1 MCVCAC
7 VCACVCMVRACVCVR
22 VSVCVRARAQ
32 QNPSSELFLQS
43 KLPSKIVQPDTR
55 CSGKTK
61 TGPFHIYFSISNS
74 RTIAFNVDY
83 VIQSLYIYISSY
95 SPLLLFPENANTGN
109 VTACISFQN
118 NDRYFFM
125 AKDEINVPIALSAFR
140 DNIFSFFPS
149 LVFHLQP
156 VRTIVNR

>member
-7 VCACVCMVRACVCVR
+7 VRACVCVR
-22 VSVCVRARAQ
+22 VCARARSM

-43 KLPSKIVQPDTR
+43 KLPSKLVQPDTR

-95 SPLLLFPENANTGN
+95 SPLLLFPENANTGK

-118 NDRYFFM
+118 NDRYFF
-125 AKDEINVPIALSAFR
+125 IFCQAL
-140 DNIFSFFPS
+140 FFIYS
-149 LVFHLQP
+149 RC